1 MVLEG
6 NGNEIAY
13 SVGAERTK
21 IEYADAVWEME
32 NAVLERKYSGARAE
46 GKEVLVLDSVWCKE
60 KAKRQ
65 RKYSAD
71 IVLDRKYDAA
81 LRERE
86 I

>member
-1 MVLEG
+1 
-6 NGNEIAY
+6 
-13 SVGAERTK
+13 
-21 IEYADAVWEME
+21 ME